1 MGRDQRSRE
10 KILEAAATLF
20 HRRGF
25 QPTSLDDVLEAS
37 GVCRSNFYYHFRSKE
52 DLGLAVLARRVEQF
66 EADVVR
72 GILDDERE
80 SPRRRL
86 ERLFEAVGARLC
98 AGAYRSGCPFGN
110 LAAELGG
117 THAEF
122 RDRLSAFFRRW
133 EHAIERC
140 LREGVARGEF
150 RPDLDTRRLA
160 TAFVSQIEGAVLLAK
175 TRGDGEPITA
185 GAQAML
191 RLLESR

>member
-10 KILEAAATLF
+10 KILEAAACLF

-52 DLGLAVLARRVEQF
+52 DLGLAVLARQAERF
-66 EADVVR
+66 EADVIR
-72 GILDDERE
+72 GILDNERE

-86 ERLFEAVGARLC
+86 ERLFDAVASERRSD
-98 AGAYRSGCPFGN
+98 AYRSGCPFGN

-117 THAEF
+117 IHPEF
-122 RDRLSAFFRRW
+122 RRHLSAFFGRW
-133 EHAIERC
+133 EDALERC

-150 RPDLDTRRLA
+150 RRDLDARRLA
-160 TAFVSQIEGAVLLAK
+160 TALVSQIEGAVLLTK
-175 TRGDGEPITA
+175 THGHGGPIEA
-185 GAQAML
+185 GARAML
-191 RLLESR
+191 TLLESR